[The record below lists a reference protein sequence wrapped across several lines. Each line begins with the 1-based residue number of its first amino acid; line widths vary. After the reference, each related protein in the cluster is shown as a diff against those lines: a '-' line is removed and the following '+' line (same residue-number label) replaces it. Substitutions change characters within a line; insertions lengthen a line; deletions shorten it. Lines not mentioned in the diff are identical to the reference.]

1 LARRRPAEAT
11 ASDAVRPLR
20 PRPLLAMGVFAV
32 LVLYILVMDLRLLG
46 FVPASILAFVAIGA
60 MLTGF
65 AAKRL
70 PWLLGFVVVLVLAI
84 DLVFTRFF
92 YVDLP

>member
-1 LARRRPAEAT
+1 
-11 ASDAVRPLR
+11 
-20 PRPLLAMGVFAV
+20 MGVFAV